1 MLIKDFLVV
10 IAVFACFFCIGN
22 HLNTLKTRKNAL
34 YCHHKVT
41 SQIFFSLCT
50 WINVVRVILTV
61 SFDPTDNFRI
71 MVLYFLLYGLLTYCS
86 TRINSMVHKIF
97 GYHHSEN
104 EEIEQV
110 LQVTYLGVLLLFAG
124 YYLYKRDANWIKL
137 ILLIE
142 KQLKNRQL
150 DKGNLLKNIKGN
162 FGLFV
167 ISISY
172 LFLIMRIVSNN
183 PNFLR
188 DYLIGIAAYLIFQKL
203 CQTQRHT

>member
-1 MLIKDFLVV
+1 
-10 IAVFACFFCIGN
+10 
-22 HLNTLKTRKNAL
+22 
-34 YCHHKVT
+34 
-41 SQIFFSLCT
+41 
-50 WINVVRVILTV
+50 
-61 SFDPTDNFRI
+61 
-71 MVLYFLLYGLLTYCS
+71 
-86 TRINSMVHKIF
+86 MVHKIF

-162 FGLFV
+162 FSLFV

-172 LFLIMRIVSNN
+172 LFLIMEIVLNN
-183 PNFLR
+183 PDILR
-188 DYLIGIAAYLIFQKL
+188 DYLIES
-203 CQTQRHT
+203 RHI